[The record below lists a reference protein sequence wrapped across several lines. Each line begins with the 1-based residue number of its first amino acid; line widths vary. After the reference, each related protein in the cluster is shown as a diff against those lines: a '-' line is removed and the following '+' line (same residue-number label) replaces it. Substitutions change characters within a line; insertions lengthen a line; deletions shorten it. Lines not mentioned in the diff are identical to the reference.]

1 MRTSMPASAMPYN
14 AAAKV
19 AALLF
24 ALASIAPMH
33 AAVAQVPVVER
44 SVGTLQPAS
53 QPTSQT
59 TTQPTTPSG
68 RVASPPATAA
78 TPAPPAVAA
87 KSFVT
92 IGDKPAIMFD
102 APSTRANKTFI
113 VNALTPLEVL
123 VKLDKW
129 TKVRDTENANGWIE
143 NTFLGERRHV
153 QISATSAEVRAMPA
167 ANAALVFDAQRA
179 VLLEVTGPIAADAWL
194 PVRHRD
200 GQTGYVRLTQIW
212 GD

>member
-1 MRTSMPASAMPYN
+1 MRTSMPASAMPHN

-24 ALASIAPMH
+24 ALAALGSMQPSAAQAPI
-33 AAVAQVPVVER
+33 VEK
-44 SVGTLQPAS
+44 STGATPPA
-53 QPTSQT
+53 
-59 TTQPTTPSG
+59 TPLG
-68 RVASPPATAA
+68 RTASPVAASATAA
-78 TPAPPAVAA
+78 TSAAPA

-92 IGDKPAIMFD
+92 IGDKPAVMFD
-102 APSTRANKTFI
+102 APSTRANKTYI

-129 TKVRDTENANGWIE
+129 TKVRDAENTNGWVENAA
-143 NTFLGERRHV
+143 LGERRHV
-153 QISATSAEVRAMPA
+153 QVSAAAADVRAMPT
-167 ANAALVFDAQRA
+167 ANAALVFDAQRT
-179 VLLEVTGPIAADAWL
+179 VLLEVTGPIAAELWL

-200 GQTGYVRLTQIW
+200 GQSGYVRVTQIW

>member
-1 MRTSMPASAMPYN
+1 MPCN
-14 AAAKV
+14 AAAQV

-24 ALASIAPMH
+24 AFASIAPMH
-33 AAVAQVPVVER
+33 LAAAPAPVVER
-44 SVGTLQPAS
+44 SVGAPLPSAQPA
-53 QPTSQT
+53 
-59 TTQPTTPSG
+59 TPRSK
-68 RVASPPATAA
+68 VASPAGAA
-78 TPAPPAVAA
+78 ASTTPAPAASVPPTAAA

-92 IGDKPAIMFD
+92 IGDEPAIMFD

-129 TKVRDTENANGWIE
+129 TKVRDTENAIGWIE
-143 NTFLGERRHV
+143 NAAIGERRHV
-153 QISATSAEVRAMPA
+153 QVSVASADVRAMSA

-179 VLLEVTGPIAADAWL
+179 VLLEVTGPIAEGWL
-194 PVRHRD
+194 SVRHRD
-200 GQTGYVRLTQIW
+200 GQAGYVRLSQIW